1 MVDWAGVCGV
11 ASDTGDYDHET
22 YDPVGHTGD
31 VDTRKTQWSKS
42 MKNEIQGVVEEYF
55 TKQVQNGSF
64 LHSLTVGGS
73 KYSVF
78 SQDDK
83 RRANE
88 GDTVSFT
95 AEENKGYW
103 NIAGNFKVLK
113 RATGHQSKQKQSY
126 APKED
131 DRQASIIRQNAMTQ
145 ANSLIAGLVG
155 AGRFA
160 ELSENELA
168 AEVIRLAD
176 EYFFPYA
183 KDGSKP

>member
-1 MVDWAGVCGV
+1 M
-11 ASDTGDYDHET
+11 
-22 YDPVGHTGD
+22 
-31 VDTRKTQWSKS
+31 Q
-42 MKNEIQGVVEEYF
+42 NEIQGVVEEYF
-55 TKQVQNGSF
+55 TKPVRNGSF
-64 LHSLTVGGS
+64 LHSITVGGS

-95 AEENKGYW
+95 AEQKGEYW

-113 RATGHQSKQKQSY
+113 RATGHQSSKKQAY
-126 APKED
+126 APNENN
-131 DRQASIIRQNAMTQ
+131 REHSIWRQNAMTQ

-155 AGRFA
+155 AGRFS
-160 ELSENELA
+160 ELSEDELA

-176 EYFFPYA
+176 EFFFPYA

>member
-1 MVDWAGVCGV
+1 
-11 ASDTGDYDHET
+11 
-22 YDPVGHTGD
+22 
-31 VDTRKTQWSKS
+31 

-113 RATGHQSKQKQSY
+113 RATGHQQQQMKQKY
-126 APKED
+126 AGSEEKK
-131 DRQASIIRQNAMTQ
+131 QASICRQNAMTQ